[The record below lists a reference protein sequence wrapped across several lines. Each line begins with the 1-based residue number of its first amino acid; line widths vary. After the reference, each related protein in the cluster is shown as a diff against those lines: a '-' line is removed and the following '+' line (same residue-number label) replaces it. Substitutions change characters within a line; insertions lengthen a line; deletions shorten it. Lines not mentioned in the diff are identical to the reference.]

1 MKWQRTSFAPRSRT
15 STSFENQSVTTGKY
29 EALYENSIAT
39 LAGSSSLHVG
49 QRIAHGGALGATQ
62 PGSPKAHLKLR
73 LKLPCSSPRTK
84 PDLAEK
90 KNHCD

>member
-1 MKWQRTSFAPRSRT
+1 LRPAVELRLASEINQLLLENMKAYMKTR
-15 STSFENQSVTTGKY
+15 Y
-29 EALYENSIAT
+29 AT

-62 PGSPKAHLKLR
+62 PGSPKTHLKLK
-73 LKLPCSSPRTK
+73 LKLPCSPPRTK

-90 KNHCD
+90 KILCD